1 MQTEVDLIRACLRL
15 ARNARQIGP
24 ATLAGAAAHWEMQ
37 FEERLVKLGAEP
49 PKPRLRG
56 RPRRVP
62 AVVLLPGATEGGPVT
77 SAPTQEAA

>member
-1 MQTEVDLIRACLRL
+1 MQTPQDLVGSLMRV
-15 ARNARQIGP
+15 ARIARKSGP
-24 ATLAGAAAHWEMQ
+24 AHLAPEAAHWEMQ
-37 FEERLVKLGAEP
+37 LESRLAELNGSP
-49 PKPRLRG
+49 VPKRRG